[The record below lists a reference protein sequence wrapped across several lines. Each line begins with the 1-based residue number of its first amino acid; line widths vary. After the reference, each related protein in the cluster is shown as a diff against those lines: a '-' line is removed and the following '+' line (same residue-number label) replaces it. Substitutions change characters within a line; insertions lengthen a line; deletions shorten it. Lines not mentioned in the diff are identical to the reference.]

1 MADIFDLN
9 GRIAL
14 VTGGGGDIGSEIS
27 RTLARFGARVAVA
40 DIDEDAA
47 ARAATNAAVAADGT
61 GEAQAF
67 ALDVTDA
74 ESIDRCFTAV
84 TERWGAPDIVV
95 NNAIVACPI
104 PPMPHEAPDDIWD
117 QDIDVIL
124 KGGFRCAR
132 RALPEMMASG
142 TGVIVNI
149 LSVNAHEFYGHPSY
163 SAAKA
168 GMRSFTQSL
177 ASVYGPRGVRAV
189 SISPGTIRTKAW
201 DQQIEKDASTFERLT
216 AWYPLGRVG
225 LPRDVAAA
233 VAFVSSESASWMS
246 GSDLVIDGGLM
257 AGNPTM
263 ARSVEGS

>member
-1 MADIFDLN
+1 MADVFDLN

-14 VTGGGGDIGSEIS
+14 VTGGGGDIGAEIS
-27 RTLARFGARVAVA
+27 RTLAASGARVAVA
-40 DIDEDAA
+40 DIDEGAA
-47 ARAATNAAVAADGT
+47 ARAAATTANAARGEGT
-61 GEAQAF
+61 AHAF
-67 ALDVTDA
+67 ALDVRDA
-74 ESIDRCFTAV
+74 GSIDRCFTAV
-84 TERWGAPDIVV
+84 TELWGEPDIVV

-104 PPMPHEAPDDIWD
+104 PPLPHEAPDEIWD

-132 RALPEMMASG
+132 RALPAMMAAG
-142 TGVIVNI
+142 TGVVINI

-177 ASVYGPRGVRAV
+177 ASVYGPYGVRAV

-201 DQQIEKDASTFERLT
+201 DQQIEKDASTFERLE
-216 AWYPLGRVG
+216 AWYPIGRIG
-225 LPRDVAAA
+225 RPGDVASA
-233 VAFVSSESASWMS
+233 VAFASSDSASWIT